1 MVQSQNIFGRDIQDL
16 LCSVMMIIVNGTQR
30 YKPDKFTFDRLKSEY
45 GIYAVRGP
53 RGIPNSLSA
62 ALK

>member
-1 MVQSQNIFGRDIQDL
+1 MKIKLQK
-16 LCSVMMIIVNGTQR
+16 R

-45 GIYAVRGP
+45 EIHAVRGP
-53 RGIPNSLSA
+53 RGIPNSLGA